1 MNVKH
6 IHHGFFE
13 PIKKLISHKGVQ
25 LFFLATFL
33 WAITPIFQKIA
44 LENTFP
50 KTPLMASFADGFF
63 VVLFLTPFV
72 LSKIKLSL
80 PKVKSYI
87 WIFLILGFFGAL
99 SQFAAYTA
107 FSLANLG
114 YVTSIFRLQSIF
126 IILLA
131 ALFLKE
137 KDIREKLLGALVML
151 IGAVLVAI

>member
-1 MNVKH
+1 MKMS
-6 IHHGFFE
+6 IKIFF
-13 PIKKLISHKGVQ
+13 
-25 LFFLATFL
+25 
-33 WAITPIFQKIA
+33 ITLLMTSAIA
-44 LENTFP
+44 L
-50 KTPLMASFADGFF
+50 
-63 VVLFLTPFV
+63 
-72 LSKIKLSL
+72 
-80 PKVKSYI
+80 
-87 WIFLILGFFGAL
+87 LILGFFGAL